1 MRVCKF
7 KNRTVPQNNTEEAIP
22 FNRFKKIGIKP
33 FLFGGLGRYRS
44 NGIADGTLFRILVLR
59 IVAMP
64 VEQIERVSV
73 KQVDF
78 CHQHIVPVVVVMG
91 YDRMGQYGHIGKQYE
106 EYVYCLFHNAVG
118 KNSFYFRKIKT
129 SLAVIP
135 LLRTSISCFYI
146 TYNPF
151 ACFFWIGILFF
162 FTFVCI

>member
-1 MRVCKF
+1 
-7 KNRTVPQNNTEEAIP
+7 
-22 FNRFKKIGIKP
+22 
-33 FLFGGLGRYRS
+33 
-44 NGIADGTLFRILVLR
+44 
-59 IVAMP
+59 MP

-129 SLAVIP
+129 FLCTVIGFV
-135 LLRTSISCFYI
+135 SCGEF
-146 TYNPF
+146 PD
-151 ACFFWIGILFF
+151 FWNRFLGGKQDSTAIRIKKRPMFLSAGL
-162 FTFVCI
+162 V